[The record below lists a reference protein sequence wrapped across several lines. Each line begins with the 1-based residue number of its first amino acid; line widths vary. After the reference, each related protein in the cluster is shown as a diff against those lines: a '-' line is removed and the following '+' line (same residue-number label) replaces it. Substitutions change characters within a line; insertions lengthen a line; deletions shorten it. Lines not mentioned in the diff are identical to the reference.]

1 MREIILEERR
11 QRLERFITKVKT
23 KEPPPHLRRRWADE
37 LVDLLFGYLRTKNET
52 WPRLSMSVP
61 ERIGGTAGPF
71 LQMYV
76 HDPVI
81 SRTKD
86 AIRILDKGDLKG
98 LRAFLERLASAE
110 EGELIGSEIQTIYA
124 RRKHRGGPFEDLLI
138 KIFQKN
144 TTISGKDFE
153 REVRKHVGGPIIRS
167 MNDQLNEIV
176 LMDGRV
182 FSVSG
187 LEDRLSKLRTKY

>member
-1 MREIILEERR
+1 MREIILEERL

-23 KEPPPHLRRRWADE
+23 KEPPAHLRRRWADE
-37 LVDLLFGYLRTKNET
+37 LIDLLFGYLRTKNEA
-52 WPRLSMSVP
+52 WPSSSMIVP

-71 LQMYV
+71 MQMYV

-86 AIRILDKGDLKG
+86 AIRILDKGDLKD
-98 LRAFLERLASAE
+98 LRAFLERLASEE
-110 EGELIGSEIQTIYA
+110 EGKLIGSEIQTIYA
-124 RRKHRGGPFEDLLI
+124 RRKHKDGPFEDLLI
-138 KIFQKN
+138 EIFQKN

-167 MNDQLNEIV
+167 MNDQLNEII
-176 LMDGRV
+176 LRDGRD
-182 FSVSG
+182 FKISG
-187 LEDRLSKLRTKY
+187 LQHRLTKLRAKY

>member
-11 QRLERFITKVKT
+11 QRLERFITKVNT
-23 KEPPPHLRRRWADE
+23 KEPLPHLRLRWVGE
-37 LVDLLFGYLRTKNET
+37 LLDLLFGYLRTKNEA
-52 WPRLSMSVP
+52 WPRSSTTMP
-61 ERIGGTAGPF
+61 ERIEGTAGPF

-124 RRKHRGGPFEDLLI
+124 RRKHKGGPFEDLLI
-138 KIFQKN
+138 EIFKQN
-144 TTISGKDFE
+144 PAISGKDFE

-167 MNDQLNEIV
+167 MNDQLNEII
-176 LMDGRV
+176 LKDGRD
-182 FSVSG
+182 FKISG